1 MRKFALFVIVLA
13 ACKAAADGA
22 SAEKAIKA
30 HFEQFHA
37 VTSVKCPSSVKMEA
51 GTEFE
56 CSLVFGD
63 GGTWHVGAKITKTSA
78 GGANFDFKIKETF
91 FDPTPVATWIAGEVK
106 KQMNVDVKTD
116 CGWPRVPKEVE
127 ECKLTAPDG
136 TVRVAAVQ
144 VNPDGTP
151 KRFDLVGGA
160 PPDPDA
166 NEAAP
171 DEAAPAE

>member
-1 MRKFALFVIVLA
+1 MRYLVALGLLA
-13 ACKAAADGA
+13 GCSRAADGA
-22 SAEKAIKA
+22 DAEKAIKA

-37 VTSVKCPSSVKMEA
+37 VTSVKCPGSVKMEV

-56 CSLVFGD
+56 CDLVFGD
-63 GGTWHVGAKITKTSA
+63 GGKWHVGAKIMKTS
-78 GGANFDFKIKETF
+78 GQGANFDFKIKETF
-91 FDPTPVATWIAGEVK
+91 FDPTPVAAWIAGEVK
-106 KQMNVDVKTD
+106 KQMNVDVKAD

-136 TVRVAAVQ
+136 ATRTAAVQ

-160 PPDPDA
+160 PPDSDA
-166 NEAAP
+166 DEPTP
-171 DEAAPAE
+171 DEPPPAE